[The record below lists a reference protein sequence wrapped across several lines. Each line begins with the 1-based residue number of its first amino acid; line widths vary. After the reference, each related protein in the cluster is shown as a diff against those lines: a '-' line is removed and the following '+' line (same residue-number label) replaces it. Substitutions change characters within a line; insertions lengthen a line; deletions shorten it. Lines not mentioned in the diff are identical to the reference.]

1 MSDRVVLTPALQT
14 AYFEKLL
21 DECVRPHGDAIAG
34 LVHDGAFIA
43 VVLYR
48 ATPATRSAALRMG
61 WDGES
66 PVFALSDAA
75 RDAMAQGSE
84 TAGDLV
90 TAAWLRSAR
99 PGRILVLAHDRASWL
114 INVSPE
120 DGFSLEPGTA

>member
-1 MSDRVVLTPALQT
+1 MSDRVVLTPAQQT

-21 DECVRPHGDAIAG
+21 DECVRPHSDAVAE

-48 ATPATRSAALRMG
+48 ATPATRAKALQMG

-75 RDAMAQGSE
+75 REAMAQGSE
-84 TAGDLV
+84 AAGDV
-90 TAAWLRSAR
+90 GTAEWLRSAR

-114 INVSPE
+114 VNVSPE
-120 DGFSLEPGTA
+120 AGYSLEPGTA

>member
-1 MSDRVVLTPALQT
+1 MSDRVVLTPAQQT

-21 DECVRPHGDAIAG
+21 DECVRPHSDAIAE
-34 LVHDGAFIA
+34 LVHDGKFIA
-43 VVLYR
+43 VALYR
-48 ATPATRSAALRMG
+48 ATPATSSAALRMG

-66 PVFALSDAA
+66 SVFALSDAA

-90 TAAWLRSAR
+90 TAQWLRSAR

-114 INVSPE
+114 INVTPE
-120 DGFSLEPGTA
+120 HGFSLEPGTS